1 MCSLISLITC
11 FQHSPS
17 CFCITQ
23 VWPSGSPH
31 VQLSISRMAFLSQC
45 SKELQ
50 KAQFG
55 WLGGQVKGHSILQMD
70 KIRIDRNGT
79 FDYIT

>member
-1 MCSLISLITC
+1 MRTSFHTDIWPRLINHVSPCFSLSHQI
-11 FQHSPS
+11 
-17 CFCITQ
+17 
-23 VWPSGSPH
+23 WPSGPPQ

-55 WLGGQVKGHSILQMD
+55 WLGGQVKGHLIYEH
-70 KIRIDRNGT
+70 I
-79 FDYIT
+79 